1 MQRSPAIRWAGGSVR
16 AAVILLSAALGTRP
30 AAAQGFGY
38 VAIAVSPST
47 LKAHAVHG
55 TTTEASVDSAALQG
69 CQQQSGANDCR
80 VYSAVDSCMAL
91 AVTGGTAPKH
101 YGCAAAATRDGA
113 ATQALAACAKA
124 GGTNC
129 AVGLAPCGDDDVRFQ
144 SPLPMPPGGQ
154 PGSVDPAFVGLWG
167 INVSGGIWVW
177 QISANGTYTF
187 HSEAPDN
194 APSHDGTFTASN
206 GKYTLHAFNMYW
218 DDQGTYTM
226 QGSTAVLISAK
237 LGKGTWQRIA
247 ADPVYGASGSGITI
261 RR

>member
-1 MQRSPAIRWAGGSVR
+1 MQRSTAIRWADGSVC

-80 VYSAVDSCMAL
+80 VYSAVDSCVAL

-154 PGSVDPAFVGLWG
+154 PGSVDPALVGFLKL
-167 INVSGGIWVW
+167 NVATGIWVW
-177 QISANGTYTF
+177 QISINGTYTF
-187 HSEAPDN
+187 HSEALDN
-194 APSHDGTFTASN
+194 APPHNGTFTASN
-206 GKYTLHAFNMYW
+206 GKYTLHAISTWW
-218 DDQGTYTM
+218 DDQGTYSV
-226 QGSTAVLISAK
+226 QGPGGTLGIVMSGK
-237 LGKGTWQRIA
+237 LGTGTWYRIA
-247 ADPVYGASGSGITI
+247 SDPDP
-261 RR
+261 